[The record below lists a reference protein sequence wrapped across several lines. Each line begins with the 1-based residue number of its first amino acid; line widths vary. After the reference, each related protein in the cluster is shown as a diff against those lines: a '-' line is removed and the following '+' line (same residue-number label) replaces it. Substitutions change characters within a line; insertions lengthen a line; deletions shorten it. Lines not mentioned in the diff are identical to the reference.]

1 MALKIDRGLFNA
13 DFTDHHAI
21 LGVAVDAP
29 PKDIRKRYLKIARR
43 LHPDSSAIKTEAER
57 QLANE
62 LLSKLV
68 NPAYEKLTQEKDQ
81 AEYALILKLK
91 GKQACQQQ
99 ETISLTTDGARRLA
113 GANNFVSSYT
123 STLSDL
129 SGKQYDSLSD
139 TIDIIGQISELN
151 LVYLMKQAQSGGSV
165 PRPAAPA
172 PSPTASAPSPTTTGT
187 SPAPTSSM
195 PPIRTPG
202 RKPTRQ
208 EILNRYLER
217 AKSHESLGKF
227 PEAIREMRE
236 ALKFEPKSSE
246 CHSRLGAI
254 YLRTKQLTMAKVHF
268 NQALKLNPQDEI
280 AQAGLRRLTSN
291 TTIQTPGKKGTTQNA
306 GKAAPGKGDAK
317 GKKNNKSGGGLFGLF
332 GGKKK

>member
-1 MALKIDRGLFNA
+1 MALKIERGLFSN
-13 DFTDHHAI
+13 DFTDHHAV
-21 LGVAVDAP
+21 LGVAVDAS

-81 AEYALILKLK
+81 AEYALLLKLK

-99 ETISLTTDGARRLA
+99 ETISLTTDGARQLA
-113 GANNFVSSYT
+113 GTNNFASSYNSSLT
-123 STLSDL
+123 TL
-129 SGKQYDSLSD
+129 SGKQYDSLAE
-139 TIDIIGQISELN
+139 TIDIIGEISELN
-151 LVYLMKQAQSGGSV
+151 LVYLMKQAQDGGPA
-165 PRPAAPA
+165 PRPT
-172 PSPTASAPSPTTTGT
+172 PSPPSQPNEEPESTATSTTSATAKKT
-187 SPAPTSSM
+187 

-208 EILNRYLER
+208 EILDRYLER
-217 AKSHESLGKF
+217 ARSHESLGKF

-254 YLRTKQLTMAKVHF
+254 YLRNKQPTMAKVHF
-268 NQALKLNPQDEI
+268 NQALKLNPRDEI
-280 AQAGLRRLTSN
+280 AQAGLRRLGSN
-291 TTIQTPGKKGTTQNA
+291 TVINAQGKKGSA
-306 GKAAPGKGDAK
+306 KRSDKASSGKKAVKAK
-317 GKKNNKSGGGLFGLF
+317 GKDKSGGGLFGLF

>member
-1 MALKIDRGLFNA
+1 MALKIDRGLFNNN
-13 DFTDHHAI
+13 FTDHHAI
-21 LGVAVDAP
+21 LGVAVDAS

-68 NPAYEKLTQEKDQ
+68 NPAYKKLTQEKDQ

-91 GKQACQQQ
+91 GKQACQQE
-99 ETISLTTDGARRLA
+99 ETISLTTDGARQLA
-113 GANNFVSSYT
+113 GSNNFTSSYT
-123 STLSDL
+123 SALTELS
-129 SGKQYDSLSD
+129 SKQYDVLAD
-139 TIDIIGQISELN
+139 TIDLIGQISELN
-151 LVYLMKQAQSGGSV
+151 LVYLMKQAQNGSAGA
-165 PRPAAPA
+165 RP
-172 PSPTASAPSPTTTGT
+172 SSTQT
-187 SPAPTSSM
+187 SPKPSNSSDSSNPDPDPP
-195 PPIRTPG
+195 PPIRTPN

-208 EILNRYLER
+208 EILDRYLER
-217 AKSHESLGKF
+217 ARSHESLGKF

-254 YLRTKQLTMAKVHF
+254 YLRAKQLTMAKVHF
-268 NQALKLNPQDEI
+268 NQALKLNPNDEI
-280 AQAGLRRLTSN
+280 AKAGLRRLDSN
-291 TTIQTPGKKGTTQNA
+291 TSIKTQNKKGTTKSVGQSPSRK
-306 GKAAPGKGDAK
+306 GESKGKGPD
-317 GKKNNKSGGGLFGLF
+317 KSGGGLFGIF

>member
-1 MALKIDRGLFNA
+1 MALKIDRGLFNN

-68 NPAYEKLTQEKDQ
+68 NPAYEKLSQDKDQ
-81 AEYALILKLK
+81 AEYALVLKLK

-99 ETISLTTDGARRLA
+99 ETISLTTDGARQLA
-113 GANNFVSSYT
+113 GSSNFLSSYT
-123 STLSDL
+123 SSLSEL
-129 SGKQYDSLSD
+129 SGKQYEALAE
-139 TIDIIGQISELN
+139 TLDIIGQISELN
-151 LVYLMKQAQSGGSV
+151 LVYLMKQAQNGGAS
-165 PRPAAPA
+165 PRPV
-172 PSPTASAPSPTTTGT
+172 SAPPKTDDTTGT
-187 SPAPTSSM
+187 TEPPSTTGDTSVST
-195 PPIRTPG
+195 PPIKPMPG

-208 EILNRYLER
+208 EILERYLER
-217 AKSHESLGKF
+217 ARSHEALGKF

-254 YLRTKQLTMAKVHF
+254 YLRTKQITMAKVHF

-280 AQAGLRRLTSN
+280 AQAGLRRLDSSTSM
-291 TTIQTPGKKGTTQNA
+291 TTTGKKI
-306 GKAAPGKGDAK
+306 PGKGA
-317 GKKNNKSGGGLFGLF
+317 GKTSARKTAANGKDKSGGGLFGLF

>member
-1 MALKIDRGLFNA
+1 MALKIDRGLFNN

-21 LGVAVDAP
+21 LGVAIDAS

-43 LHPDSSAIKTEAER
+43 LHPDSSAITTEAER

-68 NPAYEKLTQEKDQ
+68 NPAYKKLTQEKDQ

-99 ETISLTTDGARRLA
+99 ETISLTTDGARQLA
-113 GANNFVSSYT
+113 GASNFTSSYT
-123 STLSDL
+123 SALTAL
-129 SGKQYDSLSD
+129 SGKQYEALAE

-151 LVYLMKQAQSGGSV
+151 LVYLMKQAQNGGSFA
-165 PRPAAPA
+165 RPSSTQTPSKPSSTRNSSTPA
-172 PSPTASAPSPTTTGT
+172 PDPT
-187 SPAPTSSM
+187 
-195 PPIRTPG
+195 PPIRTPS

-208 EILNRYLER
+208 EILDRYLER
-217 AKSHESLGKF
+217 ARSHESLGKF

-254 YLRTKQLTMAKVHF
+254 YLRAKQLTMAKVHF
-268 NQALKLNPQDEI
+268 NQALKLNPNDEI
-280 AQAGLRRLTSN
+280 AQAGLRRLDSN
-291 TTIQTPGKKGTTQNA
+291 TTINPQTKKGAVKSDGKSPSRKGTT
-306 GKAAPGKGDAK
+306 KGKGQD
-317 GKKNNKSGGGLFGLF
+317 KSGGGLFGLF

>member
-1 MALKIDRGLFNA
+1 MALKIDRGLFTNE
-13 DFTDHHAI
+13 FTDHHAI
-21 LGVAVDAP
+21 LGVAVDAA

-68 NPAYEKLTQEKDQ
+68 NPAYEKLSQEKEQ
-81 AEYALILKLK
+81 AEYALVLKLK

-99 ETISLTTDGARRLA
+99 ETISLTTDGARQLA
-113 GANNFVSSYT
+113 GANNFLSSYT
-123 STLSDL
+123 SSLSEL
-129 SGKQYDSLSD
+129 SGKQYDSLAE
-139 TIDIIGQISELN
+139 TLEIIGQISELN
-151 LVYLMKQAQSGGSV
+151 LVYLMKQAQSGGSM
-165 PRPAAPA
+165 PRPAAPPPKA
-172 PSPTASAPSPTTTGT
+172 EDTTGGTSTEGSPPPTT
-187 SPAPTSSM
+187 
-195 PPIRTPG
+195 PPLRTPG

-208 EILNRYLER
+208 QILDRYLER
-217 AKSHESLGKF
+217 ARSHESLGKF

-280 AQAGLRRLTSN
+280 AQAGLRRLESN
-291 TTIQTPGKKGTTQNA
+291 TTISSSGKKGAGKGA
-306 GKAAPGKGDAK
+306 GKASAKKAAAK
-317 GKKNNKSGGGLFGLF
+317 GKDKSGGGLFGLF

>member
-1 MALKIDRGLFNA
+1 MALKIDRGLFNTE
-13 DFTDHHAI
+13 FTDHHAI
-21 LGVAVDAP
+21 LGVAIDASS
-29 PKDIRKRYLKIARR
+29 KDIRKRYLKIARR

-68 NPAYEKLTQEKDQ
+68 NPAYEKLTQERDQ

-99 ETISLTTDGARRLA
+99 ETISLTTDGARQLA
-113 GANNFVSSYT
+113 GASNFTSSYT
-123 STLSDL
+123 SALTEL
-129 SGKQYDSLSD
+129 SGKQYEALAE

-151 LVYLMKQAQSGGSV
+151 LVYLMKQAQNGGSGS
-165 PRPAAPA
+165 RL
-172 PSPTASAPSPTTTGT
+172 T
-187 SPAPTSSM
+187 SPQSPPKTSNARDGSKPDPDPP
-195 PPIRTPG
+195 PPIRTPD

-217 AKSHESLGKF
+217 ARSHEALGKF

-254 YLRTKQLTMAKVHF
+254 YLRAKQLTMAKVHF
-268 NQALKLNPQDEI
+268 NQALKLNPNDEI
-280 AQAGLRRLTSN
+280 AQAGLRRLGSN
-291 TTIQTPGKKGTTQNA
+291 TTINPPNNKGATKSTGKSPSRKGAT
-306 GKAAPGKGDAK
+306 KGKGQD
-317 GKKNNKSGGGLFGLF
+317 KSGGGLFGLF

>member
-1 MALKIDRGLFNA
+1 MALKIDRGLFNN
-13 DFTDHHAI
+13 DFTDHHAV
-21 LGVAVDAP
+21 LGVAVDAS

-68 NPAYEKLTQEKDQ
+68 NPAYEKLSQEKEQ
-81 AEYALILKLK
+81 AEYALLLKLK
-91 GKQACQQQ
+91 GKQACSQQD
-99 ETISLTTDGARRLA
+99 TISLTTDGARQLA
-113 GANNFVSSYT
+113 GSGNFLSSYT
-123 STLSDL
+123 ASLAKL
-129 SGKQYDSLSD
+129 SGKQYDSLAD

-151 LVYLMKQAQSGGSV
+151 LVYLMKQAQNGG
-165 PRPAAPA
+165 RPPV
-172 PSPTASAPSPTTTGT
+172 SPPKPEDTTGGT
-187 SPAPTSSM
+187 SPDGPPPPPTT

-208 EILNRYLER
+208 EILDRYLER
-217 AKSHESLGKF
+217 ARSHESLGKF

-254 YLRTKQLTMAKVHF
+254 YLRSKQLTMAKVHF
-268 NQALKLNPQDEI
+268 NQARKLNPQDEI
-280 AQAGLRRLTSN
+280 AQAGLRRLSTN
-291 TTIQTPGKKGTTQNA
+291 TTMTSPGKKG
-306 GKAAPGKGDAK
+306 AAKGTSKPPAKKGTAK
-317 GKKNNKSGGGLFGLF
+317 GKDQSGGGLFGLF

>member
-1 MALKIDRGLFNA
+1 MALKIDRGLFNN

-21 LGVAVDAP
+21 LGVAVDASP
-29 PKDIRKRYLKIARR
+29 QDVRKRYLKIARR

-68 NPAYEKLTQEKDQ
+68 NPAYEKLTQEKEQ

-99 ETISLTTDGARRLA
+99 ETISLTTDGARQLA
-113 GANNFVSSYT
+113 GASNFTSSYSSSLT
-123 STLSDL
+123 AL
-129 SGKQYDSLSD
+129 SGKQYESLSD
-139 TIDIIGQISELN
+139 TLDIIGQISELN
-151 LVYLMKQAQSGGSV
+151 LVYLMKQVQNGSPT
-165 PRPAAPA
+165 PRPAPA
-172 PSPTASAPSPTTTGT
+172 PLPKVGDPPPPPTA
-187 SPAPTSSM
+187 
-195 PPIRTPG
+195 PPITTP
-202 RKPTRQ
+202 RPKANRR
-208 EILNRYLER
+208 ELLERYLER
-217 AKSHESLGKF
+217 ARSHESLGKF
-227 PEAIREMRE
+227 PEAILELRE

-280 AQAGLRRLTSN
+280 AQAGLRRLDPKTSVTN
-291 TTIQTPGKKGTTQNA
+291 LGQKDLTKGTSKDSS
-306 GKAAPGKGDAK
+306 GKSK
-317 GKKNNKSGGGLFGLF
+317 GKNKSGGGLFGLF